1 MSIEKVRDYFKKY
14 KKEKEIIELKESSAT
29 VADAAKALKT
39 TEGEIAKTLSFLVA
53 GKPILIV
60 VEGTA
65 KISNSLFK
73 AFFHEKAR
81 MIPWDDVEKYIG
93 HAPGGVCPFAIND
106 DVVVYLD
113 ESLKIHEY
121 VYPAC
126 GSGNS
131 AIKLSIKELEK
142 YSNYKEWIDVCKK
155 GEE

>member
-29 VADAAKALKT
+29 VADAATALKT
-39 TEGEIAKTLSFLVA
+39 TEGEIAKTLSFIVDN
-53 GKPILIV
+53 KPILIV

-73 AFFHEKAR
+73 SYFHEKAH
-81 MIPWDDVEKYIG
+81 MIPFDEVEKYIG

-113 ESLKIHEY
+113 ESLKQHEY

-131 AIKLSIKELEK
+131 AIRLSISELEK

-155 GEE
+155 EQ

>member
-1 MSIEKVRDYFKKY
+1 MSLKKVEEYFKKY
-14 KKEKEIIELKESSAT
+14 SKEKDIIVLNESSAT
-29 VADAAKALKT
+29 VADAAKALHT
-39 TEGEIAKTLSFLVA
+39 TEGEIAKTLSFLVDS
-53 GKPILIV
+53 KPILIV

-65 KISNSLFK
+65 KISNSLYK
-73 AFFHEKAR
+73 SFFHEKAH
-81 MIPWDDVEKYIG
+81 MIAFDEVEKYIG

-113 ESLKIHEY
+113 ESLKQHEY

-131 AIKLSIKELEK
+131 AIKLSISELEK

-155 GEE
+155 EQ

>member
-1 MSIEKVRDYFKKY
+1 MSIERVKDYFKKY
-14 KKEKEIIELKESSAT
+14 KKEKDIIELKESSAT
-29 VADAAKALKT
+29 VADAAKALNT
-39 TEGEIAKTLSFLVA
+39 TEGEIAKTLSFLVD

-73 AFFHEKAR
+73 SFFHEKAH
-81 MIPWDDVEKYIG
+81 MIPYEEVENYIG

-113 ESLKIHEY
+113 ESLKIHDY

-131 AIKLSIKELEK
+131 AIKLSIPELEK
-142 YSNYKEWIDVCKK
+142 YSNFKEWIDVCKK
-155 GEE
+155 EQ

>member
-1 MSIEKVRDYFKKY
+1 MSIERVRDYFKKY
-14 KKEKEIIELKESSAT
+14 QKENEIIELKESSAT

-39 TEGEIAKTLSFLVA
+39 TEGEIAKTLSFIVDN
-53 GKPILIV
+53 KPILIV

-73 AFFHEKAR
+73 NYFHEKAH

-106 DVVVYLD
+106 DVIVYLD
-113 ESLKIHEY
+113 ESLKQHEY

-131 AIKLSIKELEK
+131 AIKLSISEFEK
-142 YSNYKEWIDVCKK
+142 YSTYKEWIYGCKK
-155 GEE
+155 ER

>member
-1 MSIEKVRDYFKKY
+1 MSIEKVKDYFKKY
-14 KKEKEIIELKESSAT
+14 KKEKDIIELNESSAT
-29 VADAAKALKT
+29 VADAAKALHT
-39 TEGEIAKTLSFLVA
+39 TEGEIAKTLSFLVD

-65 KISNSLFK
+65 KIANSAYK
-73 AFFHEKAR
+73 GYFHEKAH
-81 MIPWDDVEKYIG
+81 MIPFEEVESYIG
-93 HAPGGVCPFAIND
+93 HAPGGVCPFAINE

-113 ESLKIHEY
+113 ESLKQHEY

-131 AIKLSIKELEK
+131 AIKLSIAELEK

-155 GEE
+155 EQ